1 MKTDKKALALRSIGL
16 TAAISIGFIANTACA
31 ALGGAPMTGANP
43 HVASNVMKAAAVVK
57 ASTASQITAP
67 GAPANALYSVNIVT
81 LNSGTV
87 VHEFVATSSNTVFAV
102 SWSGTRAPNFADIL
116 GTYSERYLKPSGSD
130 LIRVGG
136 LRQRTL
142 SSSDLVV
149 QSFGHAG
156 QFNGCAY
163 LPSAVP
169 AGVSLSELQ

>member
-1 MKTDKKALALRSIGL
+1 MKTGKKALAMKAVGL
-16 TAAISIGFIANTACA
+16 AAAISIGFIANTAFA
-31 ALGGAPMTGANP
+31 ALGGSPLTGANP
-43 HVASNVMKAAAVVK
+43 HVASSVMKAAAVVK
-57 ASTASQITAP
+57 ASTASQITAAS
-67 GAPANALYSVNIVT
+67 APANALYSVNIVT

-87 VHEFVATSSNTVFAV
+87 VHEFVATSSNTVFAI
-102 SWSGTRAPNFADIL
+102 SWGGPRLPSFADIL
-116 GTYSERYLKPSGSD
+116 GSYSERYLKPSGSD

>member
-1 MKTDKKALALRSIGL
+1 MKTGKKILACRSIGL
-16 TAAISIGFIANTACA
+16 AAAIGIGLIANTAFA
-31 ALGGAPMTGANP
+31 ALGGSPLSGANP
-43 HVASNVMKAAAVVK
+43 HVASNVMNAAAVVK
-57 ASTASQITAP
+57 ASTASQLT
-67 GAPANALYSVNIVT
+67 PANASANPLYSVNIVT
-81 LNSGTV
+81 LKSGTV
-87 VHEFVATSSNTVFAV
+87 VHEFVSTSSNTVFAA
-102 SWSGTRAPNFADIL
+102 SWSGPRLPNFADIL

-130 LIRVGG
+130 LVRIGG

-163 LPSAVP
+163 LPLAVP